1 MNLPP
6 AHAGSVTFDT
16 IKKPSNLTTVFFFIK
31 KGVFTPL
38 FFIFFFPNVFEAT
51 KVLLQ
56 NLVEGVFVF

>member
-1 MNLPP
+1 MPP

-31 KGVFTPL
+31 KRERLPP
-38 FFIFFFPNVFEAT
+38 FFISFFPNVFEAT